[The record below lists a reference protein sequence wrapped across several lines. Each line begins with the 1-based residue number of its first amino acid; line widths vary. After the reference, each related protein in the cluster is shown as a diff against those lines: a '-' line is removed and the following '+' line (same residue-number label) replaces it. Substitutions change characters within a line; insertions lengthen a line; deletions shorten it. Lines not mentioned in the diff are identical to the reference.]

1 MRRKNLIAL
10 VLLYG
15 ILASMPGS
23 RGSDGPKSLESDSS
37 LQRLPNETE
46 WIKRTYPYYAFD
58 KQAYALIITEARRH
72 RSAAKTH
79 GLGPWVAAGPTNI
92 PGRISDI
99 EYNPADPNVVYAGS
113 ATGGV
118 FKSADGGVS
127 WVPVFDDVPVQTI
140 GDIAVDASNPET
152 VYVGTGEAN
161 GGHNNFPGAGLYKS
175 TDAGA
180 SWTFSGLEE
189 TTSIGRVLVDP
200 ADSNRVF
207 VAAVG
212 SYFAPDPN
220 RGVYRSKDGGTSW
233 EQVLAVNDSTGIVD
247 LVMHP
252 DSSGILFAAAW
263 QRVRRPSGAFLSGE
277 ASGIYRSDD
286 GGDTWHRLGPETGLP
301 APDPGVGRIG
311 ITICRDAPE
320 RMYALYLTG
329 FSYYGFYRSD
339 DGGRTWSDADPD
351 HEIAR
356 GVADFSWYFG
366 QVRVAPDNPDVVYAM
381 DLMFMK
387 STDGGASWTRTI
399 GTHVDYHA
407 LAFHPSDANVLLAG
421 NDGGIAR
428 SSTGGATWQAV
439 RPFANTQF
447 YEIGLHPTDPAQF
460 YGGTQDN
467 GTLMSSGP
475 DHLQRILGGD
485 GFYVIVDPVD
495 PSVIYAEWQNGELVR
510 ISPEGN
516 RHAVPEQAESE
527 KRNWSTPVA
536 MDPNNHQVLYYGTN
550 RVYRTE
556 DAAESWE
563 RVSDVLVRQPPEELL
578 GTISVLA
585 VAQSDSDIIYAGTD
599 DGNLWVS
606 RDYAATW
613 SLVSE
618 ALPHRWI
625 TRVVIDPNDGHTA
638 YVTYSGLRWR
648 EPQPHVFRTR
658 DVGETWEDITANLP
672 EAPVNAFAVDPAY
685 TSYLFAGTDVGAFVS
700 WNAGE
705 SWEAIADGMP
715 AVSVYDMKIFYDGTS
730 HLLVAGTHGRSMYT
744 LDLSFIDLATRD
756 GSEIPPGPVLE
767 APYPNPFSDEVT
779 LAYHLPVAGTVKIE
793 VFDVLG
799 RRLETLLRTRRH
811 PGSFS
816 TKWRPRA
823 AAPGVYFARLEFD
836 AAGNKAVRTVALQLR

>member
-1 MRRKNLIAL
+1 M
-10 VLLYG
+10 YG
-15 ILASMPGS
+15 VLASLPCIPGHD
-23 RGSDGPKSLESDSS
+23 GAETPASDDTHR
-37 LQRLPNETE
+37 RLPNETE
-46 WIKRTYPYYAFD
+46 WIKRTYPHYAFD
-58 KQAYALIITEARRH
+58 KEAYAGMMLEARRH

-79 GLGPWVAAGPTNI
+79 GLGPWSPVGPTNI

-99 EYNPADPNVVYAGS
+99 EFNPVNPDVVYAAS

-118 FKSADGGVS
+118 FKSTDSGAS
-127 WVPVFDDVPVQTI
+127 WAPVFDDVPVQTI

-180 SWTFSGLEE
+180 TWGLSGLEE
-189 TTSIGRVLVDP
+189 TVSIGRVLVDP
-200 ADSNRVF
+200 GNPDRVY
-207 VAAVG
+207 VAAIG
-212 SYFAPDPN
+212 SYFTPDPN
-220 RGVYRSKDGGTSW
+220 RGVYRSTDGGASW
-233 EQVLAVNDSTGIVD
+233 EQVLAVNDSTGVVD

-252 DSSGILFAAAW
+252 DSSAILFAAAW
-263 QRVRRPSGAFLSGE
+263 ERVRRPSGANLSGK

-286 GGDTWHRLGPETGLP
+286 GGDSWQRLGPETGLP
-301 APDPGVGRIG
+301 APDPYVGRIG
-311 ITICRDAPE
+311 IAICRDVPE
-320 RMYALYLTG
+320 RMYALYLTA

-339 DGGRTWSDADPD
+339 DGGRSWTDGDPD
-351 HEIAR
+351 R
-356 GVADFSWYFG
+356 GIESGVSDFSWYFG

-387 STDGGASWTRTI
+387 STDGGANWTRTA

-439 RPFANTQF
+439 RPLANTQF

-467 GTLMSSGP
+467 GTLASAGP
-475 DHLQRILGGD
+475 DGWRRILGGD

-495 PSVIYAEWQNGELVR
+495 PSVIYAEIQFGGLVR
-510 ISPEGN
+510 ISSEGT
-516 RHAVPEQAESE
+516 RSVVPEESE
-527 KRNWSTPVA
+527 PDERNWSTPVA

-550 RVYRTE
+550 RIYRTE

-563 RVSDVLVRQPPEELL
+563 RVSDVLVREPPEELL
-578 GTISVLA
+578 GTVSVIA
-585 VAQSDSDIIYAGTD
+585 VAPTDSDIIYAGTD

-613 SLVSE
+613 SLVSDP
-618 ALPHRWI
+618 LPRRWI
-625 TRVVIDPNDGHTA
+625 TRVVIDPIDSRTA

-658 DVGETWEDITANLP
+658 DLGETWENITANLP
-672 EAPVNAFAVDPAY
+672 EAPVNAFAVDPVNA
-685 TSYLFAGTDVGAFVS
+685 SRIFAGTDVGAFVS
-700 WNAGE
+700 KNAGE
-705 SWEAIADGMP
+705 SWEALADGMP

-744 LDLSFIDLATRD
+744 LDLSAVDLATRGD
-756 GSEIPPGPVLE
+756 REIPAGAVLE
-767 APYPNPFSDEVT
+767 APYPNPFTDEVT
-779 LAYHLPVAGTVKIE
+779 LAYRLPVAGTVKIE
-793 VFDVLG
+793 IFDVLG
-799 RRLETLLRTRRH
+799 RRLETLLHTRRH

-816 TKWRPRA
+816 TTWRPA
-823 AAPGVYFARLEFD
+823 AMAPGMYFARLAFD
-836 AAGNKAVRTVALQLR
+836 AAGHTSVQSVALQLR